1 MEPLEVFIECV
12 VIVIFVLLKG
22 FFSGSEIAMVNS
34 DKIRLRHA
42 AKTGDRGAA
51 LVLKLY
57 KTPDVLLGTTLVGTN
72 VATVTVT
79 TLVALLFIQMFGP
92 EGDILSV
99 LIATPFLLILG
110 EIVPKS
116 IYQQK
121 ADIFVTRIVYGLRFF
136 SWLYYPVILVFSRI
150 ARFAARLAGGSTPV
164 KSGLITREELRMIL
178 EMSSSTGNQDGSF
191 DAEKVSRI
199 TRFSE
204 TSVGEVMTPL
214 DEVVGISE
222 HASMEEAVKLVLAH
236 GYNRLPVYRGNMSNI
251 VGILTLNSWDLMA
264 TDINRKPKASFIQEP
279 VYVTSKQPIDQTI
292 TTLLSRPI
300 DFMAVVVNEF
310 GLAIG
315 ILSMEDI
322 FEEVVGEIDVGYDF
336 DEYESHRS
344 KQRILIKE
352 LAPGEFLVDGR
363 TPISQINEELHLNI
377 PMEAAHTVAGLII
390 NRLRTIPPVGS
401 HIHEESYQ
409 FTVRTVSARTVTKV
423 YIKRA

>member
-1 MEPLEVFIECV
+1 MEIFLECV
-12 VIVIFVLLKG
+12 LILIFLLLKG

-34 DKIRLRHA
+34 DKIRLRHL
-42 AKTGDRGAA
+42 AKTGDKGAA

-57 KTPDVLLGTTLVGTN
+57 KTPDLLLGTTLVGTN

-79 TLVALLFIQMFGP
+79 TLVTLIFIEFLGP
-92 EGDILSV
+92 SGDVISV
-99 LIATPFLLILG
+99 VLATPFLLILG

-121 ADIFVTRIVYGLRFF
+121 ADFLATRIVFGLRFF
-136 SWLYYPVILVFSRI
+136 AWLFYPVIFVFSRV
-150 ARFAARLAGGSTPV
+150 ARFATRVAGGSSPV
-164 KSGLITREELRMIL
+164 KSGFISREELRMLL
-178 EMSSSTGNQDGSF
+178 EMSSNTPDDDGSF
-191 DAEKVSRI
+191 DAEKVARI

-236 GYNRLPVYRGNMSNI
+236 GYNRLPVYRGNMSHI

-264 TDINRKPKASFIQEP
+264 ADINQQSKAGYIQEP
-279 VYVTSKQPIDQTI
+279 VYVTSRQPIDRTI
-292 TTLLSRPI
+292 KTLLSRPI
-300 DFMAVVVNEF
+300 DFMAIVVNEF

-352 LAPGEFLVDGR
+352 LGPDEFLVDGR
-363 TPISQINEELHLNI
+363 TPVSQINEELHLNI

-401 HIHEESYQ
+401 QIREESYQ
-409 FTVRTVSARTVTKV
+409 FTVKAVSPRTVTKV
-423 YIKRA
+423 HIKRV

>member
-1 MEPLEVFIECV
+1 MEIFLECV
-12 VIVIFVLLKG
+12 LILIFLLLKG

-34 DKIRLRHA
+34 DKIRLRHL
-42 AKTGDRGAA
+42 AKTGDKGAA

-79 TLVALLFIQMFGP
+79 TLITLIFIEVLGP
-92 EGDILSV
+92 SGDIISV
-99 LIATPFLLILG
+99 VLATPFLLILG

-121 ADIFVTRIVYGLRFF
+121 ADFLVTRIVFVLRFF
-136 SWLYYPVILVFSRI
+136 SWLYYPVIFVFSRI
-150 ARFAARLAGGSTPV
+150 ARFATRLAGGSTPD
-164 KSGLITREELRMIL
+164 KSGLITREELRMLL
-178 EMSSSTGNQDGSF
+178 EMSSSSDDDGSF
-191 DAEKVSRI
+191 DAEKVARI

-214 DEVVGISE
+214 DEVVGLSE
-222 HASMEEAVKLVLAH
+222 HASMEEAVALVLAH

-264 TDINRKPKASFIQEP
+264 ADINSKPKTSYIQEP
-279 VYVTSKQPIDQTI
+279 VYVTSKQPIDRTI
-292 TTLLSRPI
+292 RTLLSRPI

-344 KQRILIKE
+344 KQRIMIKE
-352 LAPGEFLVDGR
+352 LGPDEFLVDGR

-377 PMEAAHTVAGLII
+377 PMEAAHTMAGLII

-401 HIHEESYQ
+401 QIREESYQ

-423 YIKRA
+423 HIKRV

>member
-1 MEPLEVFIECV
+1 MFIECTA
-12 VIVIFVLLKG
+12 IVIFLLLKG

-34 DKIRLRHA
+34 DKIRLRHM
-42 AKTGDRGAA
+42 AKTGDKGAA
-51 LVLKLY
+51 LVLKMY
-57 KTPDVLLGTTLVGTN
+57 KTPDLLLGTTLVGTN

-79 TLVALLFIQMFGP
+79 TLITIIFIEAMGPSGDIISVAL
-92 EGDILSV
+92 
-99 LIATPFLLILG
+99 ATPFLLILG

-121 ADIFVTRIVYGLRFF
+121 ADFLVTRIVFGLRFF
-136 SWLYYPVILVFSRI
+136 AWLFFPVVFVFSRV
-150 ARFAARLAGGSTPV
+150 ARFATRLAGGSTPV
-164 KSGLITREELRMIL
+164 NSGFISREELRMLL
-178 EMSSSTGNQDGSF
+178 ETSSGADDDDGGF
-191 DAEKVSRI
+191 DAEKVARI

-222 HASMEEAVKLVLAH
+222 HASMEEAVQLVLAH
-236 GYNRLPVYRGNMSNI
+236 GYNRLPIYRGNMSNI

-264 TDINRKPKASFIQEP
+264 TDINRKAKADYIQEP
-279 VYVTSKQPIDQTI
+279 VYVSSRQPIDRTI
-292 TTLLSRPI
+292 KTLLLRPI
-300 DFMAVVVNEF
+300 DFMAIVVNEF
-310 GLAIG
+310 GSAIG

-344 KQRILIKE
+344 KQRIMIKE
-352 LAPGEFLVDGR
+352 LGSQEFLVDGR

-401 HIHEESYQ
+401 QIREESYL
-409 FTVRTVSARTVTKV
+409 FTVRAVSARTIIKV
-423 YIKRA
+423 HIKRA

>member
-1 MEPLEVFIECV
+1 MFIEFAA
-12 VIVIFVLLKG
+12 IVIFLLLKG

-34 DKIRLRHA
+34 DKIRLRHM
-42 AKTGDRGAA
+42 AKTGDKGAA
-51 LVLKLY
+51 LVLKMY
-57 KTPDVLLGTTLVGTN
+57 KTPDLLLGTTLVGTN

-79 TLVALLFIQMFGP
+79 TLITIIFIEAMGP
-92 EGDILSV
+92 SGDIISV
-99 LIATPFLLILG
+99 VLATPFLLILG

-121 ADIFVTRIVYGLRFF
+121 ADFMVTRIVFGLRFF
-136 SWLYYPVILVFSRI
+136 AWVFFPVVFVFSRV
-150 ARFAARLAGGSTPV
+150 ARFATRLAGGSTPV
-164 KSGLITREELRMIL
+164 NSGFISREELRMLL
-178 EMSSSTGNQDGSF
+178 ETSSGADDDDGGF
-191 DAEKVSRI
+191 DAEKVARI

-222 HASMEEAVKLVLAH
+222 HASMEEAVQLVLAH
-236 GYNRLPVYRGNMSNI
+236 GYNRLPIYRGNMSNI

-264 TDINRKPKASFIQEP
+264 TDINRKAKADYIQEP
-279 VYVTSKQPIDQTI
+279 VYVSSRQPIDRTI
-292 TTLLSRPI
+292 KTLLLRPI
-300 DFMAVVVNEF
+300 DFMAIVVNEF
-310 GLAIG
+310 GSAIG

-344 KQRILIKE
+344 KQRIMIKE
-352 LAPGEFLVDGR
+352 VGSQQFLVDGP

-401 HIHEESYQ
+401 QIREESYL
-409 FTVRTVSARTVTKV
+409 FTVRAVSARTIIKV
-423 YIKRA
+423 HIKRA

>member
-1 MEPLEVFIECV
+1 MFIEFAA
-12 VIVIFVLLKG
+12 IVIFLLLKG

-34 DKIRLRHA
+34 DKIRLRHM
-42 AKTGDRGAA
+42 AKTGDKGAA
-51 LVLKLY
+51 LVLKMY
-57 KTPDVLLGTTLVGTN
+57 KTPDLLLGTTLVGTN

-79 TLVALLFIQMFGP
+79 TLITIIFIEAMGPSGDIISVAL
-92 EGDILSV
+92 
-99 LIATPFLLILG
+99 ATPFLLILG

-121 ADIFVTRIVYGLRFF
+121 ADFLVTRIVFVLRFF
-136 SWLYYPVILVFSRI
+136 AWLFFPVVFVFSRV
-150 ARFAARLAGGSTPV
+150 ARFATRLAGGSTPV
-164 KSGLITREELRMIL
+164 NSGFISREELRMLL
-178 EMSSSTGNQDGSF
+178 ETSSGADDDDGGF
-191 DAEKVSRI
+191 DAEKVARI

-222 HASMEEAVKLVLAH
+222 HASMEEAVQLVLAH
-236 GYNRLPVYRGNMSNI
+236 GYNRLPIYRGNMSNI

-264 TDINRKPKASFIQEP
+264 TDINRKAKADYIQEP
-279 VYVTSKQPIDQTI
+279 VYVSSRQPIDRTI
-292 TTLLSRPI
+292 KTLLLRPI
-300 DFMAVVVNEF
+300 DFMAIVVNEF
-310 GLAIG
+310 GSAIG

-344 KQRILIKE
+344 KQRIMIKE
-352 LAPGEFLVDGR
+352 LGSQEFLVDGR

-401 HIHEESYQ
+401 QIREESYL
-409 FTVRTVSARTVTKV
+409 FTVRAVSARTIIKV
-423 YIKRA
+423 HIKRA

>member
-1 MEPLEVFIECV
+1 MEVFIECV
-12 VIVIFVLLKG
+12 VIVVFVLLKG

-34 DKIRLRHA
+34 DKIRLRHL
-42 AKTGDRGAA
+42 AKTGDKGAA

-72 VATVTVT
+72 VATVTVS
-79 TLVALLFIQMFGP
+79 TLVTLLFIEWFGDS
-92 EGDILSV
+92 GDILSV
-99 LIATPFLLILG
+99 LIATPILLILG

-121 ADIFVTRIVYGLRFF
+121 ADVLVTRIVYGLRFF
-136 SWLYYPVILVFSRI
+136 SWLYFPVILVFSRI
-150 ARFAARLAGGSTPV
+150 ARFAARLAGGNTAA
-164 KSGLITREELRMIL
+164 KSSLISKEELRMLL
-178 EMSSSTGNQDGSF
+178 EMSANKADEAGSF

-222 HASMEEAVKLVLAH
+222 HASMDEAVKQVLAH

-251 VGILTLNSWDLMA
+251 IGILTLNSWDLMA
-264 TDINRKPKASFIQEP
+264 SDITRQPKASFIQEP
-279 VYVTSKQPIDQTI
+279 IYVSSKQPIDETI
-292 TTLLSRPI
+292 KTLLSRPI

-409 FTVRTVSARTVTKV
+409 FTVRTVSPRTITKV
-423 YIKRA
+423 HIKRV

>member
-1 MEPLEVFIECV
+1 MFIEFAA
-12 VIVIFVLLKG
+12 IVIFLLLKG

-34 DKIRLRHA
+34 DKIRLRHM
-42 AKTGDRGAA
+42 AKTGDKGAA
-51 LVLKLY
+51 LVLKMY
-57 KTPDVLLGTTLVGTN
+57 KTPDLLLGTTLVGTN

-79 TLVALLFIQMFGP
+79 TLITIIFIEAMGP
-92 EGDILSV
+92 SGDIISV
-99 LIATPFLLILG
+99 VLATPFLLILG

-121 ADIFVTRIVYGLRFF
+121 ADFMVTRIVFGLRFF
-136 SWLYYPVILVFSRI
+136 AWVFFPVVFVFSRV
-150 ARFAARLAGGSTPV
+150 ARFATRLAGGSTPV
-164 KSGLITREELRMIL
+164 NSGFISREELRMLL
-178 EMSSSTGNQDGSF
+178 ETSSGADDDDGGF
-191 DAEKVSRI
+191 DAEKVARI

-222 HASMEEAVKLVLAH
+222 HASMEEAVQLVLAH
-236 GYNRLPVYRGNMSNI
+236 GYNRLPIYRGNMSNI

-264 TDINRKPKASFIQEP
+264 TDINRKAKADYIQEP
-279 VYVTSKQPIDQTI
+279 VYVSSRQPIDRTI
-292 TTLLSRPI
+292 KTLLLRPI
-300 DFMAVVVNEF
+300 DFMAIVVNEF
-310 GLAIG
+310 GSAIG

-344 KQRILIKE
+344 KQRIMIKE
-352 LAPGEFLVDGR
+352 LGSQEFLVDGR

-401 HIHEESYQ
+401 QIREESYL
-409 FTVRTVSARTVTKV
+409 FTVRAVSARTIIKV
-423 YIKRA
+423 HIKRA